1 MNRYDRQSEI
11 PVILIAEDDPDDRL
25 LIERAFQES
34 GLSGTFLFMKDG
46 EELIDYLFGR
56 KQFAANE
63 PIKPD
68 CILLDLNM
76 PKMNGIEFLTIV
88 KADMTL
94 KKVPVVVLTTSNQQ
108 QDITEC
114 FKLGV
119 AGYMVKSVDY
129 DKFVETIRAVNLYW
143 TISELPSNGE

>member
-1 MNRYDRQSEI
+1 MRSLK
-11 PVILIAEDDPDDRL
+11 PILLVEDDDVDVMT
-25 LIERAFQES
+25 IKRAFKD
-34 GLSGTFLFMKDG
+34 LSVENQLVNTNNG
-46 EELIDYLFGR
+46 EQALEYLKTNGN
-56 KQFAANE
+56 KE
-63 PIKPD
+63 P
-68 CILLDLNM
+68 CVILLDLNM
-76 PKMNGIEFLTIV
+76 PKMNGIEFLIIV

>member
-1 MNRYDRQSEI
+1 MRSLK
-11 PVILIAEDDPDDRL
+11 PILLVEDDDVDVMT
-25 LIERAFQES
+25 IKRAFKD
-34 GLSGTFLFMKDG
+34 LSVENQLVNTNNG
-46 EELIDYLFGR
+46 EQALEYLKTNGN
-56 KQFAANE
+56 KE
-63 PIKPD
+63 P
-68 CILLDLNM
+68 CVILLDLNM